1 MNKFFARLG
10 RRPLHAHIAVIF
22 IFLTTGVGAILGWF
36 NYHQNT
42 RVILSSA
49 ERVFD
54 QISREL
60 LLDFK
65 SAYGPVVSTV
75 NLLSLEDR
83 ITRASTREERLA
95 LLPVFSEAL
104 STQPHVSALQV
115 GYDNGDYFIVRPL
128 NSPYMR
134 QRFEAPEK
142 AALVADHIAMNV
154 QQKREQTRF
163 YFDNKLQLLSE
174 RSMGPSTY
182 DPRVRPWYTVMLDT
196 DREVATKP
204 YLYFF
209 IGKVGI
215 TVGRQSRDGHAVV
228 ASDITLEHLSETLA
242 RHRISPSTEAV
253 LFNEDGRAIAYRDT
267 DRLIL
272 KTEGTD
278 PELAPV
284 SELGSPVLSAFAYR
298 ITAEEASLSFSFN
311 DRTWRGAV
319 RRIVVTEDITFFVAI
334 TAPEEEL
341 VAEAAAIRMQS
352 VWVTALIL
360 VGALPLAWLLASRI
374 ARPLRKL
381 TWETDRIRHFDFT
394 GSVATNSLIL
404 EISMLAES
412 TNAMKASIQKFLDL
426 ISSVASEPRFDS
438 LLQKITEEAMHM
450 SRADGSVL
458 YLLDE
463 DGETLQPACART
475 SAGTFEENA
484 LNLPDVKLNGVE
496 PAGPL
501 ARSVRDGETVSA
513 TVLRSDTETPL
524 ASLVDA
530 EKETLVAIPLRA
542 RDGQVSGTLGLAF
555 DTSPGRKETAIEP
568 ARIAFIEAFSGFA
581 VVSLESRRLLKMQK
595 ALLDAFIQL
604 MAGTIDAKSPYT
616 GGHCQRVPVLTRM
629 IAEAACAADTPP
641 FREFRLTE
649 EGWEA
654 LHIAS
659 WLHDY
664 GKVTTPE
671 YVVDKATKLETIH
684 NRLHEIRTR
693 FEVLKR
699 DAEIQ
704 YWKQVAGGARE
715 TGERKKLEEEYRLLE
730 ADFEFVAVCNEGRE
744 FLTEEQAERL
754 RRIGERTW
762 MRTFDDGLGLSVQ
775 EKERKGE
782 DNPLHEPVKESLLRD
797 APEHLV
803 ENRGE
808 QYCAPGN
815 PLGFQMKVPEHAYN
829 FGELYNLSISRG
841 TLTEEERFKINEH
854 IVQTIIMLNGL
865 PWPKH
870 LREVPDIAGGHHER
884 PDGTGYPRGLTRDQ
898 LPLEARM
905 MAVADIFEALTAP
918 DRPYRNPKRLSEAL
932 DIMYGMA
939 ERNHIDADV
948 FDLFLQSGVCE
959 RYAAEYL
966 RPEQL
971 DITVEDYCAAR
982 V

>member
-1 MNKFFARLG
+1 MNTIFARLG

-22 IFLTTGVGAILGWF
+22 IILTTGVGAILGWF

-42 RVILSSA
+42 CVILSSA

-54 QISREL
+54 QISHEL

-65 SAYGPVVSTV
+65 SAYGPVVTTV
-75 NLLSLEDR
+75 NLLSMEER
-83 ITRASTREERLA
+83 VSRASTLEERLA
-95 LLPVFSEAL
+95 LLPVFGEAL

-115 GYDNGDYFIVRPL
+115 GYDNGDYFIVRPV

-134 QRFEAPEK
+134 QRFEATGNSS
-142 AALVADHIAMNV
+142 LVADHISMN
-154 QQKREQTRF
+154 EQNERIQIRF
-163 YFDNKLQLLSE
+163 YFDEKLNPISQHSK
-174 RSMGPSTY
+174 GTTTY
-182 DPRVRPWYTVMLDT
+182 DPRVRPWYINTLGIDS
-196 DREVATKP
+196 EVATKP
-204 YLYFF
+204 YLYYF

-215 TVGRQSRDGHAVV
+215 TVGRHSRDGHAVV
-228 ASDITLEHLSETLA
+228 ASDITLEHLSETLE
-242 RHRISPSTEAV
+242 RYHISPSTETV
-253 LFNEDGRAIAYRDT
+253 LFDETGRAIAYRDT

-272 KTEGTD
+272 KAEGAD

-284 SELGSPVLSAFAYR
+284 GELGSPVLSALASR
-298 ITAEEASLSFSFN
+298 LTPEEAAISFAFN
-311 DRTWRGAV
+311 KREWRGAV
-319 RRIVVTEDITFFVAI
+319 RRIEVTDDIVFFVAI

-341 VAEAAAIRMQS
+341 VAEAVVIRWQS

-360 VGALPLAWLLASRI
+360 AGVLPLAWLLASRI
-374 ARPLRKL
+374 AHPLRKL
-381 TWETDRIRHFDFT
+381 TWETNRIRHFDFEGPVT
-394 GSVATNSLIL
+394 TNSLIL
-404 EISMLAES
+404 EISTLAES
-412 TNAMKASIQKFLDL
+412 TDAMKNTIRKFLDL
-426 ISSVASEPRFDS
+426 LSSVASEIHFDS
-438 LLQKITEEAMHM
+438 LLEKITKEAMNM
-450 SRADGSVL
+450 SQANGAVL
-458 YLLDE
+458 YLLNDKGSALE
-463 DGETLQPACART
+463 PACVRT
-475 SAGTFEENA
+475 TAGTFEKEKSA
-484 LNLPDVKLNGVE
+484 LPGVILDADG
-496 PAGPL
+496 PSGPL
-501 ARSVRDGETVSA
+501 AKSVRDGKTVTA
-513 TVLRSDTETPL
+513 TVMRNDGETPL

>member
-1 MNKFFARLG
+1 MNKILARVG

-54 QISREL
+54 QISREV

-75 NLLSLEDR
+75 NLLSLEER
-83 ITRASTREERLA
+83 VSRASTREERLA
-95 LLPVFSEAL
+95 LLPVFGEAL

-115 GYDNGDYFIVRPL
+115 GYENGDYFIVRPL

-134 QRFEAPEK
+134 NRFEAPEN
-142 AALVADHIAMNV
+142 AALVADHIAPNAR
-154 QQKREQTRF
+154 QEHEQTRF

-174 RSMGPSTY
+174 RSMGLSTY
-182 DPRVRPWYTVMLDT
+182 DPRVRPWYTVTLDT

-215 TVGRQSRDGHAVV
+215 TVGRQSRDGRAVV

-253 LFNEDGRAIAYRDT
+253 LFNEAGRAIAYRDT

-272 KTEGTD
+272 KAEGTD

-284 SELGSPVLSAFAYR
+284 GELGSPVLAAL
-298 ITAEEASLSFSFN
+298 AERLSPEEVVLSFPFN
-311 DRTWRGAV
+311 ERKWRGAV
-319 RRIVVTEDITFFVAI
+319 RKIEVTGDIVFYVAI

-341 VAEAAAIRMQS
+341 VAEAVVIRWQS

-360 VGALPLAWLLASRI
+360 GGALPLAWLLASRI

-404 EISMLAES
+404 EISRLAES
-412 TNAMKASIQKFLDL
+412 TNAMKEAIQKFLDL
-426 ISSVASEPRFDS
+426 VSSVASEPHFDI
-438 LLQKITEEAMHM
+438 LLQKITEEAMRM
-450 SRADGSVL
+450 SRADASVL
-458 YLLDE
+458 YLLD
-463 DGETLQPACART
+463 DGEDSLEPACACT
-475 SAGTFEENA
+475 SAGIFEKQA
-484 LNLPDVKLNGVE
+484 LTLPDVKLNGVE

-513 TVLRSDTETPL
+513 TVLRNDTETPL

-530 EKETLVAIPLRA
+530 EKETLVAIPLRD

-555 DTSPGRKETAIEP
+555 DTSPGRKDTAIEP

-595 ALLDAFIQL
+595 ALLDAFIKL

-616 GGHCQRVPVLTRM
+616 GGHCERVPVLTQM
-629 IAEAACAADTPP
+629 IAEAACATDTPP
-641 FREFRLTE
+641 FQEFNLNE

-671 YVVDKATKLETIH
+671 FVVDKATKLETIH

-699 DAEIQ
+699 DAAIR
-704 YWKQVAGGARE
+704 YWKRLAQGADEMKLRVE
-715 TGERKKLEEEYRLLE
+715 LENEYRSLEE
-730 ADFEFVAVCNEGRE
+730 DFAFIAMCNEGGE
-744 FLTEEQAERL
+744 FISEEQAERL
-754 RRIGERTW
+754 RRIGQRSWT
-762 MRTFDDGLGLSVQ
+762 RTFDDGLGLSVQ
-775 EKERKGE
+775 EKQRKEGG
-782 DNPLHEPVKESLLRD
+782 NATSVPIAEPLLRD

-803 ENRGE
+803 ENTGA
-808 QYCAPGN
+808 QHSMPGN
-815 PLGFQMKVPEHAYN
+815 PWGFQMKVPEYAYN

-841 TLTEEERFKINEH
+841 TLTEEERYKINEH
-854 IVQTIIMLNGL
+854 IVQTIIMLSSL

-870 LREVPDIAGGHHER
+870 LREVPNIAGGHHER
-884 PDGTGYPRGLTRDQ
+884 LDGSGYPRGLTREQ

-918 DRPYRNPKRLSEAL
+918 DRPYKKPKPLSEAL

-939 ERNHIDADV
+939 ERRHIDLDILE
-948 FDLFLQSGVCE
+948 LFLQSGGCE

-966 RPEQL
+966 RPEQQ
-971 DITVEDYCAAR
+971 DITVADYRAAR
-982 V
+982 G